1 MEWNGN
7 EEMNYFLPHLRRSH
21 LLVRPRLPVSKF
33 IINKAVARKQIDNF
47 DSAPLIRVCRH
58 KLYRSSSSTQFLLK
72 SFKTRSFVITLIAAF
87 LFLLQCTDDIS
98 AER

>member
-47 DSAPLIRVCRH
+47 DSPPLIRVCRH

-72 SFKTRSFVITLIAAF
+72 SFKTRSFVITFIAAF